1 VAVVY
6 FDSSAF
12 VKLLMSEDGSDLV
25 DEVWNGCDAAISS
38 RLAYPEVCAALAAA
52 ERSKLI
58 GSSDYREAV
67 ATWEM
72 YWGAVRPIELSAD
85 VASSA
90 GTIARVSSLR
100 GADSV
105 HLASALAVGLDDL
118 IVAVWDRQLHD
129 ASTAAGLRVVPVS
142 IGV

>member
-1 VAVVY
+1 MAIVY
-6 FDSSAF
+6 FDSSAL

-58 GSSDYREAV
+58 GPGDCRDAV

-72 YWGAVRPIELSAD
+72 YWGAIRPVELSAD

-90 GTIARVSSLR
+90 GTIARDSSLR

-105 HLASALAVGLDDL
+105 HLASALAAGLDDL
-118 IVAVWDRQLHD
+118 IVAVWDRQLHA
-129 ASTAAGLRVVPVS
+129 ASVRAGLRVVPAVLD
-142 IGV
+142 G